1 MPDKKSALYLAWK
14 IDLYGAMSKKTLKQK
29 TFRIFAIIC
38 TAAAFIGALLPVM
51 PTVPFLLA
59 ALYFAANDPEI
70 KEFIHNNR
78 FLKKYLDYCQTSRG
92 ISPAVTLLAL
102 GCMWISLTVSAVLL
116 KSTFWRTILL
126 LTGIAGSACVILLYC
141 KKNKK

>member
-1 MPDKKSALYLAWK
+1 MIQIMDQCNT
-14 IDLYGAMSKKTLKQK
+14 MCKKTLKQK
-29 TFRIFAIIC
+29 SFRIFAIIC
-38 TAAAFIGALLPVM
+38 IAAAFTGAVLPVM

-70 KEFIHNNR
+70 KNFIHNNR

-92 ISPAVTLLAL
+92 IRPAATLWAI
-102 GCMWISLTVSAVLL
+102 GCMWASLAVSAVLL
-116 KSTFWRTILL
+116 KSSLWRIILL